1 MPIYEFEDILEIE
14 NRCSLHHKS
23 LSSGKVSVSIVFEY
37 YFEEDYESWH
47 LNNDGNLRVLEVMDS
62 KSGFIDTDSLEIE
75 EQIHI
80 RRLCNQYLDTNK
92 LRLYSN
98 IIPLYAYPVGIRK
111 HKQQNGC
118 TNAEILPFEANPS

>member
-98 IIPLYAYPVGIRK
+98 IIPLYAYPVG
-111 HKQQNGC
+111 
-118 TNAEILPFEANPS
+118 